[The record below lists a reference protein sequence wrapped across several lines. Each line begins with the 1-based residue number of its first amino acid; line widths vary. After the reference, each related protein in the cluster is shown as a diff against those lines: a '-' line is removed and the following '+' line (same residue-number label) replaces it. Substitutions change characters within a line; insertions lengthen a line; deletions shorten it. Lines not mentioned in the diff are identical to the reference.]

1 MEYNPELNTSEH
13 YEAFRIMQVR
23 ADIAAS
29 FQRVA
34 LEHLEDRVARAAGW
48 ALEEWPGIKHL
59 VVAGGVAANQLL
71 RSKLQACCCIVSPA
85 QNQHAPSH
93 HRHPA
98 QHISACSCLSWM
110 QQLSIQESCRISL
123 SAAWLTQACAGRH
136 LQRSKGWSWQCRRQS
151 CARTTA

>member
-1 MEYNPELNTSEH
+1 
-13 YEAFRIMQVR
+13 MQVR

-71 RSKLQACCCIVSPA
+71 RSKLQVFCCTLTPA
-85 QNQHAPSH
+85 RCQHGPTQWCTHAKHIPARLHRDH
-93 HRHPA
+93 H
-98 QHISACSCLSWM
+98 M
-110 QQLSIQESCRISL
+110 
-123 SAAWLTQACAGRH
+123 T
-136 LQRSKGWSWQCRRQS
+136 
-151 CARTTA
+151 

>member
-1 MEYNPELNTSEH
+1 MEYHLELNTSQH
-13 YEAFRIMQVR
+13 YEAFWIMQVR

-71 RSKLQACCCIVSPA
+71 RSKLQARCCRPTPA
-85 QNQHAPSH
+85 WSQHGPTQWFDY
-93 HRHPA
+93 A
-98 QHISACSCLSWM
+98 QHI
-110 QQLSIQESCRISL
+110 R
-123 SAAWLTQACAGRH
+123 AWLHRDHHRPRSSKQLYVHRSFGRMADM
-136 LQRSKGWSWQCRRQS
+136 GVC
-151 CARTTA
+151 

>member
-1 MEYNPELNTSEH
+1 MCKAHVGYCPELSSAHHEVSRN
-13 YEAFRIMQVR
+13 MQVR

-71 RSKLQACCCIVSPA
+71 RSKLQARCCTLTPA
-85 QNQHAPSH
+85 ESQHAPSQGCH
-93 HRHPA
+93 HSQSAP
-98 QHISACSCLSWM
+98 ACSH
-110 QQLSIQESCRISL
+110 IP
-123 SAAWLTQACAGRH
+123 
-136 LQRSKGWSWQCRRQS
+136 
-151 CARTTA
+151 

>member
-1 MEYNPELNTSEH
+1 MGYHLELSAEH
-13 YEAFRIMQVR
+13 FKQFRVMQVR

-71 RSKLQACCCIVSPA
+71 RFKLQVCCWILTPVQS
-85 QNQHAPSH
+85 QHS
-93 HRHPA
+93 
-98 QHISACSCLSWM
+98 LSWCVFM
-110 QQLSIQESCRISL
+110 LSMLLHSFAVIIVCPDSKQLSVQRSIT
-123 SAAWLTQACAGRH
+123 AWLIQACAGRH
-136 LQRSKGWSWQCRRQS
+136 LRRSRGWSSQCHRRS